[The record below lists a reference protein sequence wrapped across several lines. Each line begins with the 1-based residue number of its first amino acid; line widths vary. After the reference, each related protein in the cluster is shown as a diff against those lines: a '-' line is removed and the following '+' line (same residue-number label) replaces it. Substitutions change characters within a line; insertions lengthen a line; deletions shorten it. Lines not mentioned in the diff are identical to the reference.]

1 MAKKNIQTKKTS
13 SFIEAPKI
21 DNGKLNRF
29 SLSNPFIPQ
38 ILISIF
44 VVLIYSNSLFNGYA
58 IDDTLVLTDNK
69 FTKKGIA
76 GVKDIFTTD
85 AFVGFFGEKGS
96 QLVSGG
102 RYRPLSIATLAV
114 EYEISRKWKGDT
126 RETID
131 DKNVIMGED
140 DKYLAPM
147 MSHAINI
154 LLFVI
159 CCLLMYSVLSQLLP
173 SSNLFYLSLPFIATM
188 LFAAHPIHTEAV
200 TNIKG
205 RDEIMG
211 LLFSFWALHLALRY
225 IKTEKF
231 SILLLSFI
239 VFFLGLLSK
248 ENTITFLAI
257 IPLSIYFFK
266 NANAKQ
272 YIFVLA
278 PLVISTAIY
287 LVIRKSYTAAGLTS
301 ESPEILNNPFAFTN
315 GDFELR
321 YATIIYTFIL
331 YFKVLLFPVNL
342 THDYYF
348 NQIPYVKFSSFGFII
363 SLLVNLA
370 LVIYAVIKMR
380 EKTIPSYA
388 ILFYFITFSVV
399 SNLLFTVGILM
410 NERFMFFSS
419 VGFSILIAYILL
431 QAVKRFNLSQQMFM
445 ILVGAILSLYSIK
458 TFSRNFDWK
467 DNFTLFMTDVKVSD
481 NSSKIHTSCGG
492 DLAKNAEKELDSLK
506 KRAMLEESVKHLKR
520 AIEIYPSHS
529 NAWLLLGNSLYKLN
543 KNPKE
548 AIDIYTKASAYRV
561 GGYYD
566 ALYNLGCVQV
576 ENGMASDA
584 VQNFRQALSVK
595 NDVFECKYNLAE
607 AYSKSN
613 KPDSAIL
620 WYNEALKMRPNDA
633 ASYYKIGTIYGKQL
647 GNLEM
652 AIQNLEK
659 ALSLNSSIE
668 VYYEDLAVAYGLKG
682 KIDDAI
688 STSLKCLSVNP
699 NYLPAI
705 NNLIVSYRIKGD
717 FQQAAIY
724 ESKLQAVR

>member
-1 MAKKNIQTKKTS
+1 
-13 SFIEAPKI
+13 
-21 DNGKLNRF
+21 
-29 SLSNPFIPQ
+29 
-38 ILISIF
+38 
-44 VVLIYSNSLFNGYA
+44 
-58 IDDTLVLTDNK
+58 
-69 FTKKGIA
+69 
-76 GVKDIFTTD
+76 
-85 AFVGFFGEKGS
+85 
-96 QLVSGG
+96 
-102 RYRPLSIATLAV
+102 
-114 EYEISRKWKGDT
+114 
-126 RETID
+126 
-131 DKNVIMGED
+131 
-140 DKYLAPM
+140 
-147 MSHAINI
+147 
-154 LLFVI
+154 
-159 CCLLMYSVLSQLLP
+159 
-173 SSNLFYLSLPFIATM
+173 
-188 LFAAHPIHTEAV
+188 
-200 TNIKG
+200 
-205 RDEIMG
+205 
-211 LLFSFWALHLALRY
+211 
-225 IKTEKF
+225 
-231 SILLLSFI
+231 
-239 VFFLGLLSK
+239 
-248 ENTITFLAI
+248 
-257 IPLSIYFFK
+257 
-266 NANAKQ
+266 
-272 YIFVLA
+272 
-278 PLVISTAIY
+278 
-287 LVIRKSYTAAGLTS
+287 
-301 ESPEILNNPFAFTN
+301 
-315 GDFELR
+315 
-321 YATIIYTFIL
+321 
-331 YFKVLLFPVNL
+331 
-342 THDYYF
+342 
-348 NQIPYVKFSSFGFII
+348 
-363 SLLVNLA
+363 
-370 LVIYAVIKMR
+370 
-380 EKTIPSYA
+380 
-388 ILFYFITFSVV
+388 
-399 SNLLFTVGILM
+399 
-410 NERFMFFSS
+410 MFFSS

-431 QAVKRFNLSQQMFM
+431 QAVKRFNLSQQIFM

-492 DLAKNAEKELDSLK
+492 DLAKNAEKEPDSLK

-543 KNPKE
+543 KDPKE

-613 KPDSAIL
+613 KPDSAII

-633 ASYYKIGTIYGKQL
+633 VSYYKIGTIYGKQL
-647 GNLEM
+647 GNLDM